1 MSSPTPAGTASSR
14 LEIPPHLHSA
24 LQRLASFAY
33 RRGKRGGWTAQD
45 APEVPADA
53 VTQLA
58 IRNLVKVRYQRRA
71 DRVEVTDLGLEVAA
85 EIRAS
90 RRQALGVH

>member
-1 MSSPTPAGTASSR
+1 MSPSSETGTVQSR
-14 LEIPPHLHSA
+14 VEIPPHLHSP

-33 RRGKRGGWTAQD
+33 RRGKRGGWTAHD

-90 RRQALGVH
+90 RRQALGLN